1 MVFFHYVVIY
11 KRWGPGALTNVNVI
25 RNRNGV
31 SDVGFMFCVFCFLS
45 LLRSYG
51 YNTIKVFYLD

>member
-25 RNRNGV
+25 RKRNGV
-31 SDVGFMFCVFCFLS
+31 PDVVFLCVLCFLT
-45 LLRSYG
+45 LLRAY
-51 YNTIKVFYLD
+51 I